1 MSRKVS
7 CTVTV
12 GQTSE
17 RHNHSSGYD
26 NYIGGGSVYLKKG
39 DTMLVPD
46 YDNYLVPTEVTL
58 NFTYMTAATSAT
70 TVPPSTVPTVL

>member
-17 RHNHSSGYD
+17 RHNHDLDYRETLEHVH
-26 NYIGGGSVYLKKG
+26 GSKEAVVG
-39 DTMLVPD
+39 ASAVA
-46 YDNYLVPTEVTL
+46 VVEVVVGV
-58 NFTYMTAATSAT
+58 SAVV
-70 TVPPSTVPTVL
+70 TVVIDEVKVVLAVVGTFRL